1 MTRLGLA
8 QFEMETFV
16 SQRDMQNFLGQR
28 LRDAA
33 DVCGYSYRGHT
44 SPWSPDRLP
53 EDQLFTA
60 TRMSCRA
67 LTWSACKSIPEGG
80 ARTGTVVTAG
90 IATA

>member
-44 SPWSPDRLP
+44 SPWSPDRCQKISRSLQP
-53 EDQLFTA
+53 GCLVG
-60 TRMSCRA
+60 R
-67 LTWSACKSIPEGG
+67 
-80 ARTGTVVTAG
+80 
-90 IATA
+90 

>member
-33 DVCGYSYRGHT
+33 DVCGYSYRGHA
-44 SPWSPDRLP
+44 SPRSPDRLP
-53 EDQLFTA
+53 ENQRSLQPDVLSGVDLVSVQVDP
-60 TRMSCRA
+60 RE
-67 LTWSACKSIPEGG
+67 WS
-80 ARTGTVVTAG
+80 
-90 IATA
+90 